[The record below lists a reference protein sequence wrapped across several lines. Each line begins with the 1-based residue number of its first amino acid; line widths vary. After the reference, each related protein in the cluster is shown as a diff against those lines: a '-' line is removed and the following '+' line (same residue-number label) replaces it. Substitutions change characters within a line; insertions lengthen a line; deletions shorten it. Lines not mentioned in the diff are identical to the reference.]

1 MTTGNGSSRDG
12 VFDEFTIEDFQA
24 AMECGSLTSSGL
36 VAYYQDRIDT
46 LDRRGPGL
54 PAVLQLNSDA
64 ASIADALDVERAGGT
79 IRSRLHGIPVL
90 LKGNINTDDSMS
102 TTAGSLA
109 LSGFRPG
116 SDAVLVAR
124 LRNAGAVILGKTN
137 LSEWANFRST
147 HSSSGWSSEGGQT
160 RNPYALDRNPSGSST
175 GSGVAVSANL
185 CAVAVGTETD
195 GSIISPASANG
206 IVGLKPTVGLVD
218 TAGIIPISV
227 SQDTAG
233 PMARTVADAAI
244 LLAAMSDSPQSPG
257 ALRHTGLN
265 LDFLSAADP
274 GLQGIRIG
282 YAPLLEGF
290 LPSVDGIMQTA
301 RQVLAALG
309 ATLVETELRMTPELG
324 EAELEV
330 MLFEFK
336 QGLED
341 FLQLHAPTGHIKT
354 LGEVIQ
360 FNRDNASAVL
370 PHFGQELLIQASRK
384 GGLDDPAYA
393 RAKKICMSHS
403 REYGIDRVMTGHGL
417 AAIMGPS
424 GSPAWKT
431 DYILGDHF
439 IGGSASLPAIAGYPN
454 ITVPAGFVRGLP
466 AGVSF
471 FGTAHSETMLLRI
484 ALAFERATKIRRK
497 PGFASSVD

>member
-1 MTTGNGSSRDG
+1 MDNGN
-12 VFDEFTIEDFQA
+12 
-24 AMECGSLTSSGL
+24 LTSSEL
-36 VAYYQDRIDT
+36 VAYYQKRIDT
-46 LDRRGPGL
+46 LDRCGPGL
-54 PAVLQLNSDA
+54 HAVLQLNPDA
-64 ASIADALDVERAGGT
+64 ASIAAALDAERTGGT
-79 IRSRLHGIPVL
+79 IRGRLHGIPVL
-90 LKGNINTDDSMS
+90 LKGNINTADSMT

-116 SDAVLVAR
+116 RDAVLVTK
-124 LRNAGAVILGKTN
+124 LRRAGAVILGKTN
-137 LSEWANFRST
+137 LSEWANFRSP

-160 RNPYALDRNPSGSST
+160 RNPYALDRNPSGSSS
-175 GSGVAVSANL
+175 GSAVAVSANL

-206 IVGLKPTVGLVD
+206 IVGFKPTVGLVG
-218 TAGIIPISV
+218 TEGIIPISV

-233 PMARTVADAAI
+233 PMARTVADAVI
-244 LLAAMSDSPQSPG
+244 LLAAMSDAPQMPG
-257 ALRHTGLN
+257 EWLHSGLN
-265 LDFLSAADP
+265 LDFLSAADQ
-274 GLQGIRIG
+274 GLQGMRIG

-301 RQVLAALG
+301 RRVLEALG

-330 MLFEFK
+330 MLFEFR
-336 QGLED
+336 QGLENY
-341 FLQLHAPTGHIKT
+341 LQRYSPNGRIKT

-360 FNRDNASAVL
+360 FNRDNAHAVL
-370 PHFGQELLIQASRK
+370 AHFGQELLIRASLK

-393 RAKKICMSHS
+393 RAKKSCMSHS
-403 REYGIDRVMTGHGL
+403 REHGIDRAMTGHGL

-424 GSPAWKT
+424 GGPAWKT
-431 DYILGDHF
+431 DSILGDHF
-439 IGGSASLPAIAGYPN
+439 IGGSSSLPAIAGYPN

-466 AGVSF
+466 VGVSF
-471 FGTAHSETMLLRI
+471 FGSAHSETMLLRI
-484 ALAFERATKIRRK
+484 ALAFERATKTRRK